1 MSADVASELS
11 RRRFLAQLGAA
22 GLLEATAMSLPRGL
36 RGAETAPQRPNF
48 VLFFTDDQGYNDVG
62 CFGAPDIRTPHLD
75 RMARE
80 GIRLTNFY
88 AQAVCGPSRAA
99 LMTGCYPIR
108 VGEPGNTK
116 GQHTILHPQ
125 EITVG
130 EVLQDAG
137 YATALIGKWHLAGGR
152 RKQYPP
158 ERMPNAQG
166 FDTFFGTPLHNG
178 HTRTVEGG
186 RFRTQWMRQNE
197 VIDDALDQSEMNL
210 LTRTYTEEAVRFIR
224 EHRDQPFFLYLAHN
238 MPHVPLG
245 VSEAFR
251 GRSAGGRYGDVIEEL
266 DWSMG
271 QVIATLKDLGLDE
284 NTLVLF
290 TSDNG
295 PWVEQHL
302 AGKGGKDAY
311 YGSADPLRGSKM
323 MTWDGGPR
331 VPCIARWPGHI
342 PAGQVSDEIVTTMD
356 VLPTFAELAGAKV
369 PDDRILD
376 GRDAWPVLSGQPGA
390 GSPHEAFY
398 FYCYTHLQAV
408 RSGKWK
414 LVLPRPARPPWC
426 GWSARMV
433 NEVKELS
440 LYDLEADIG
449 EEHNVADEHP
459 EVVARLMKLIERGRQ
474 DLGDYDR
481 VGQGARFFDDGP
493 KRPDMDFW
501 KRGRRPRPKQTE
513 YDNTPPVG
521 NLRFNF
527 EGGMD
532 GWQVVE
538 GDLPGCRTDRTP
550 FYRRGAIGKQ
560 GDFVLNT
567 LGPLS
572 PEAKGDA
579 LTGVLESPVFELR
592 GEKVSFLV
600 GGGDHQD
607 TYVALCDAA
616 SAEELMTARG
626 RNVHA
631 VHRVTWDVAKLKGRG
646 LFLRIVDRH
655 TGGWGHVVFDDFSA
669 DGVVD
674 EDATAKRRRGR
685 RE

>member
-1 MSADVASELS
+1 MSADAASRVS
-11 RRRFLAQLGAA
+11 RRRFLVRLGAA
-22 GLLEATAMSLPRGL
+22 GLLEATAMTLPRGL
-36 RGAETAPQRPNF
+36 RAAEASSRRPNF

-62 CFGAPDIRTPHLD
+62 CFGSPDIRTPHLD

-80 GIRLTNFY
+80 GIRFTNFY

-116 GQHTILHPQ
+116 GQHTVLHPQ

-158 ERMPNAQG
+158 ELMPNAQG

-197 VIDDALDQSEMNL
+197 VIDDALDQSEMNQV
-210 LTRTYTEEAVRFIR
+210 TRNYTEEAVRFIR
-224 EHRDQPFFLYLAHN
+224 KYRDRPFFLTLAHN

-245 VSEAFR
+245 VSDAFR

-271 QVIATLKDLGLDE
+271 QVLATLKNLGLGE

-295 PWVEQHL
+295 PWVEKHL
-302 AGKGGKDAY
+302 AGEGGKDAY

-342 PAGQVSDEIVTTMD
+342 PAGQVSGEVVTTMD
-356 VLPTFAELAGAKV
+356 VLPTFAKLAGAQV

-376 GRDAWPVLSGQPGA
+376 GRDAWHVLSGQPGTE
-390 GSPHEAFY
+390 SPHEAFY

-459 EVVARLMKLIERGRQ
+459 DVVARLLKLIERGRQ

-481 VGQGARFFDDGP
+481 VGQGARFFEDGP

-501 KRGRRPRPKQTE
+501 KRRRRRKPKQAE
-513 YDNTPPVG
+513 YDNAPPVG
-521 NLRFNF
+521 DLRFTF
-527 EGGMD
+527 ETGMD

-538 GDLPGCRTDRTP
+538 GDLPGCRTDRKP

-560 GDFVLNT
+560 GEFVLNT

-579 LTGVLESPVFELR
+579 LTGVLESPVFQLR
-592 GEKVSFLV
+592 SEKMSFLV
-600 GGGDHQD
+600 GGGDHKD
-607 TYVALCDAA
+607 TYVALCEAA
-616 SAEELMTARG
+616 SGEELITARG
-626 RNVHA
+626 RNAHA
-631 VHRVTWDVAKLKGRG
+631 VRRVTWDVATLKGRR

-655 TGGWGHVVFDDFSA
+655 TGGWGHVVFDDFSS

-674 EDATAKRRRGR
+674 EQATAERRRR
-685 RE
+685 RRR